1 MVIAIKHKNI
11 KKALNSA
18 IGLQIAIVEICQEG
32 FDCYIY
38 SYRKRD
44 TFNNN
49 ITINIRVEAFPG
61 KFYKFL
67 QLIYIFE

>member
-38 SYRKRD
+38 SYEKRD
-44 TFNNN
+44 TLNN
-49 ITINIRVEAFPG
+49 ITINIKVEAFTG
-61 KFYKFL
+61 KFYRFL

>member
-38 SYRKRD
+38 SYEKGD

-49 ITINIRVEAFPG
+49 ITINIRVEAFSG
-61 KFYKFL
+61 NSIDFFG
-67 QLIYIFE
+67 

>member
-38 SYRKRD
+38 SYEKRD
-44 TFNNN
+44 SLNH
-49 ITINIRVEAFPG
+49 ITINIRVVAFPG
-61 KFYKFL
+61 KFYRFL